1 MEERN
6 DYICT
11 RPLLAAELMRLGFEG
26 RETVNP
32 WKPSLVAWLF
42 ELNSESARIVA
53 AYYAQIGQQPP
64 AIVCE
69 YVKGRRGNE
78 NS

>member
-11 RPLLAAELMRLGFEG
+11 RPLLAAELMRQGFEG

-42 ELNSESARIVA
+42 ELNGETAHIIA
-53 AYYAQIGQQPP
+53 AYYAQNGQRPP
-64 AIVCE
+64 ACVCAYIAGE
-69 YVKGRRGNE
+69 AL
-78 NS
+78 

>member
-1 MEERN
+1 MEQQN
-6 DYICT
+6 DFICT

-42 ELNSESARIVA
+42 ELNGETAHIIA

-64 AIVCE
+64 ACVCAYIGAE
-69 YVKGRRGNE
+69 VIGA
-78 NS
+78 